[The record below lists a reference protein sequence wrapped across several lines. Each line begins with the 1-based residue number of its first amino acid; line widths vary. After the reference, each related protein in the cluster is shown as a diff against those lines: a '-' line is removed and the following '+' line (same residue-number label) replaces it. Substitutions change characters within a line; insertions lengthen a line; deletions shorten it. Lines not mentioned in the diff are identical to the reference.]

1 VKFVVVNHEPPSR
14 EAACSTCAQPLRS
27 CYVRHARTQR
37 RYCNYDCYRR
47 SEVVTPMMRW
57 PMPGGT
63 GTQAAD
69 NLAVAARN
77 AIELFAILSAVS
89 CWSSTIQMWTFA
101 RALTDAFLDARDL
114 ITMEGG
120 DI

>member
-1 VKFVVVNHEPPSR
+1 MRFVVVNHEPPSR
-14 EAACSTCAQPLRS
+14 EASCSTCSRPLRS
-27 CYVRHARTQR
+27 GYVRHARTQR
-37 RYCNYDCYRR
+37 RYCDYDCYRR
-47 SEVVTPMMRW
+47 SEVVTLMMRW
-57 PMPGGT
+57 STPGRA

-77 AIELFAILSAVS
+77 AVELLAVLSAVS

-101 RALTDAFLDARDL
+101 GALTGAFLDARDL